1 VAAIAES
8 THDELGLCWPRGI
21 APADVHLLAT
31 GKDAAI
37 FEAAEVLAGELV
49 AAGLTVLY
57 DDRPKVS
64 PGVKF
69 KDAELLGMPTI
80 VTVGRGLADGVIE
93 VRDRASGERSE
104 VPVAEA
110 AEAVLAA
117 VQG

>member
-21 APADVHLLAT
+21 APADVHLVAT
-31 GKDAAI
+31 GKDAAV
-37 FEAAEVLAGELV
+37 FEAADRLARDLV

-69 KDAELLGMPTI
+69 KDAELLGMPVI
-80 VTVGRGLADGVIE
+80 VTVGRGLEQGVVE
-93 VRDRASGERSE
+93 LRDRATGEREE

-110 AEAVLAA
+110 AERVLAA
-117 VQG
+117 ARG